1 MKCYIIAAKDT
12 CQCHIPGDQNRAE
25 DCYEE
30 ESYSRDE
37 EGQFI
42 SIAYFLLSGGQQALI
57 F

>member
-30 ESYSRDE
+30 DAYSHDE
-37 EGQFI
+37 EGQYQYV
-42 SIAYFLLSGGQQALI
+42 SQSLSPD
-57 F
+57 